1 MDAMDATDAMDDCI
15 MTCDDTVDKVEYLR
29 LDIDNQCFKP
39 VGFAEAVLQAAVI
52 I

>member
-15 MTCDDTVDKVEYLR
+15 MTCDDKVDKVECLR

-39 VGFAEAVLQAAVI
+39 VGFVKRAGA
-52 I
+52 